1 MLTPGSD
8 FLEANPPSHDMYAAI
23 ARLYEFL
30 AAAEAEPS
38 PASDNAIKTLDRVL
52 GR

>member
-1 MLTPGSD
+1 
-8 FLEANPPSHDMYAAI
+8 MYAAI

-30 AAAEAEPS
+30 ADADAEPA
-38 PASDNAIKTLDRVL
+38 PGPDNAIKTLDRVL